1 MKTLFIRIVT
11 FYREGVGVYK
21 RLGCSQSIFEKPKH
35 SVCFITSCSTMFSYC
50 MNFCSWLRTVNSI
63 CSYLFWLMKI
73 KTSMFF
79 WSLNNEFANTLQN
92 PIFSNGRVLEA
103 GIFLRYMYVT

>member
-50 MNFCSWLRTVNSI
+50 MNFCSRLRTVNSI
-63 CSYLFWLMKI
+63 NLFITFLAYENKN
-73 KTSMFF
+73 KH
-79 WSLNNEFANTLQN
+79 
-92 PIFSNGRVLEA
+92 VLLVIEQ
-103 GIFLRYMYVT
+103 

>member
-1 MKTLFIRIVT
+1 
-11 FYREGVGVYK
+11 
-21 RLGCSQSIFEKPKH
+21 
-35 SVCFITSCSTMFSYC
+35 
-50 MNFCSWLRTVNSI
+50 
-63 CSYLFWLMKI
+63 MKI

-103 GIFLRYMYVT
+103 GIFLRYMYVTKNGNFRVQIGGGCL